1 MAQRTFGEIPG
12 VAVGATFADRE
23 ALAAAGVHR
32 PRQAGISGSTAEGAD
47 SIVVSGG
54 YEDDRD
60 LGDEII
66 YTGHG
71 GNDPQTGRQIAD
83 QTLTRNNLAL
93 ARNKAEGLPVR
104 VVRGAHVGSPY
115 APATGYRYDGLYF
128 VADYWSD
135 VGKSDFVI
143 WRYRLLRDR
152 EAEAPPQP
160 PGEKRPQRKP
170 ATTQRIVRNSVVGT
184 WVKNLNAYRRQVC
197 GDRLE
202 TPAGPY
208 AEAAHIRALGRPHDG
223 PDTPD
228 NVLCLCPNHHVLF
241 DLGAFTIAGD
251 WTLVGLPG
259 SLKLVAGH
267 AVSAV
272 HVAYHRE
279 HWGTSITP
287 RA

>member
-1 MAQRTFGEIPG
+1 MAERTFGEIPG
-12 VAVGATFADRE
+12 IAVGATFANRE
-23 ALAAAGVHR
+23 ALATAGVHR
-32 PRQAGISGSTAEGAD
+32 PPQAGISGSAAEGAD

-60 LGDEII
+60 FGDEII

-71 GNDPQTGRQIAD
+71 GNDRQTGRQIAD
-83 QTLTRNNLAL
+83 QSLTRNNLAL

-104 VVRGAHVGSPY
+104 VVRGAHAGSPY

-128 VADYWSD
+128 VADYWSE
-135 VGKSDFVI
+135 VGKSGFVI
-143 WRYRLLRDR
+143 WRYRLVRDR
-152 EAEAPPQP
+152 GAEARPQP
-160 PGEKRPQRKP
+160 AGETSPQRKP
-170 ATTQRIVRNSVVGT
+170 ATTQRIVRNSAVGT
-184 WVKNLNAYRRQVC
+184 WVKNLNDHRCQVC

-228 NVLCLCPNHHVLF
+228 NVLCLCPNHHVLL
-241 DLGAFTIAGD
+241 DLGAFTIADD
-251 WTLVGLPG
+251 WTLLGLPG
-259 SLKLVAGH
+259 SLKLVDGH
-267 AVSAV
+267 AVSVV

-279 HWGTSITP
+279 HWGTLVTP
-287 RA
+287 AA